1 MPIVRI
7 EDSRPRSRAE
17 RQAIIKCIFDGLKS
31 VFGVSDEELQAR
43 YQVLDPDSFVP
54 PGVGAVNYMQV
65 EVTVFAGRKAETKKK
80 LYEVLAQNLSALLG
94 IAPESILILLVEH
107 PMENW
112 GMRGG
117 RMGSEIDF
125 GYAVNV

>member
-17 RQAIIKCIFDGLKS
+17 RQAVIKCIFDGLKS

-43 YQVLDPDSFVP
+43 YQVLDPDGFFP
-54 PGVGAVNYMQV
+54 PGVGAVNYMQL
-65 EVTVFAGRKAETKKK
+65 EIAVFAGRKAETKKK
-80 LYEVLAQNLSALLG
+80 LYEFLAQNLSALLG
-94 IAPESILILLVEH
+94 VAPESILILLVEH

-117 RMGSEIDF
+117 RLGSEIDF
-125 GYAVNV
+125 GYCVNV